1 MQRLI
6 IPDLWI
12 PLSGLFWS
20 WYRIHCRRSQYFC
33 AWMIRWYPNLA
44 QNLKMFQN
52 CLAMPHT
59 TVPTTWMDTAFVL
72 ISVEYWSKLLWAE
85 NFLVFLQLYGAKL
98 QRDWNAGQPD
108 QYQLLCH
115 EDSALSERTFL
126 WIPNKECTGIS
137 FWIKSGHSQPDIF
150 CYFRAKYRNTYK
162 IKCYGKCSKTAD
174 LPASLPFIK
183 L

>member
-12 PLSGLFWS
+12 PLSGLLWS

-108 QYQLLCH
+108 QCNIRNPVTDIVAVTYPFHGILTLHFFSNSLCASAFVQLFSFYSFQINPA
-115 EDSALSERTFL
+115 DRFL
-126 WIPNKECTGIS
+126 N
-137 FWIKSGHSQPDIF
+137 
-150 CYFRAKYRNTYK
+150 
-162 IKCYGKCSKTAD
+162 
-174 LPASLPFIK
+174 
-183 L
+183 